1 MKTFKIDEICGDYS
15 LTIDYPSDEQQILFF
30 NNRQNAEF
38 VKAVL
43 QWEEKHPNESVPYID
58 KNYDIPYLYELSNKI
73 KKYIRTYKLRPTGRE
88 VTGTIELLEE
98 IYRYIL
104 NNQAKKEC

>member
-15 LTIDYPSDEQQILFF
+15 LTIDYPSGEQQTLFF

-58 KNYDIPYLYELSNKI
+58 KNYDIHYLYELTNKI
-73 KKYIRTYKLRPTGRE
+73 KKYIKAYKSMPTGRE
-88 VTGTIELLEE
+88 VEGTLELLEE
-98 IYRYIL
+98 ICRYIL
-104 NNQAKKEC
+104 NNQAKKE